1 MPTFSTPY
9 FREKAPI
16 VWQTIAN
23 ISNPVASAMKRPM
36 IEITN
41 GNTMPMSTMPSQKT
55 QATWPRTSSF
65 TDNSAVVEW

>member
-23 ISNPVASAMKRPM
+23 ISSPVAA
-36 IEITN
+36 
-41 GNTMPMSTMPSQKT
+41 
-55 QATWPRTSSF
+55 SSP
-65 TDNSAVVEW
+65 VK